1 MNIHESL
8 AKAVRLQ
15 GVKRKNEEQ
24 IPLEELQGKY
34 KKAYEKLCGDLK
46 EEQCLIRTWYMER
59 TRKFAETLF
68 EFLSQCIY
76 ADPDEQPR
84 ELLGISADL
93 LEAFTEAW
101 QIYMKYRD
109 IRQEDEEAWA
119 ALTDEVTKLGSRYE
133 GGLVESMA
141 RKVVTDL
148 DVISRR
154 RKNG

>member
-1 MNIHESL
+1 MDIHESL
-8 AKAVRLQ
+8 AKAARLQ
-15 GVKRKNEEQ
+15 EVKRKNEEQ
-24 IPLEELQGKY
+24 IPPEELQGKY

-68 EFLSQCIY
+68 GFLSQCIY

-93 LEAFTEAW
+93 LEAFTEVW
-101 QIYMKYRD
+101 QIFMKYRD
-109 IRQEDEEAWA
+109 IRQEDEEEWA
-119 ALTDEVTKLGSRYE
+119 ALTDEVTGLGSRY
-133 GGLVESMA
+133 GAGSVEAMV
-141 RKVVTDL
+141 RKVAIDL